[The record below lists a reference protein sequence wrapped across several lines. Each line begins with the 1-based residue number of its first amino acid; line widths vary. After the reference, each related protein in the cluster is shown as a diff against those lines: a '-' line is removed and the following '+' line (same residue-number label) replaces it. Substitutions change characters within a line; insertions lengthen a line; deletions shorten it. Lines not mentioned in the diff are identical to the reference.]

1 MRVLAERISSY
12 PFGPLFTLDDV
23 ELVLSGIK
31 TGLID
36 ILDAVDLLQEAAA
49 QVLPLVRQ
57 DTHQLN
63 EKETA
68 LVPEKSSC
76 AE

>member
-23 ELVLSGIK
+23 ELVWSGIK

-36 ILDAVDLLQEAAA
+36 ILDEVA
-49 QVLPLVRQ
+49 
-57 DTHQLN
+57 
-63 EKETA
+63 
-68 LVPEKSSC
+68 PEKTFYRRPLRKC
-76 AE
+76 YPWFDKTLTNLMK